1 MPSKSSKTTSGA
13 PRVPSNVPNDMDHLG
28 VPGSLNMSLGGG
40 PRRRRPQARRR
51 SGMPAWVKTLLA
63 LAGGAFAFGVVAL
76 VIFLIVFPS
85 FFRGLEP
92 RYQSRIMHYF
102 PPATYWMPTRPFSEL
117 PTLSGAE
124 SGREDASRLLTQAA
138 LTQTAKTEVA
148 LTQPLTPAPGSAPLT
163 GGEGA
168 GQAQPTAT
176 GEGIPVGAL
185 TTQQPTPLPSLPSP
199 TPNLAPT
206 WTPLVAPT
214 TVPLPPA
221 ARLGNIRYEEQGWNN
236 CGPTTM
242 TMALSYFGWSQNQY
256 TAANWMKPHTEDKNV
271 SPWQM
276 VRFVHDNTG
285 LKALY
290 RYGGTIELVKRLV
303 AAGFPVVIEKGFQ
316 PAGED
321 WMGHYLLVM
330 GYDDS
335 QQRFLA
341 YDSYLGNGSGNGLPH
356 PYSIF
361 DENWRHFNR
370 VFIVVYEPSREMEL
384 RNALGGYAD
393 PAYGYQ
399 IALETARAEAA
410 QNNGDKW
417 AWFNMGTAYT
427 LLNEYENAA
436 IAYDQAFQLQLPWR
450 MLWYQFG
457 PYEAYFRTGR
467 FEDVLLLADTNRN
480 ITPYVEETYYW
491 KGVVYA
497 AQGDTQAA
505 LRELDRALYYN
516 KNFVPAQ
523 EAKAQVEAGTFQVAA
538 AR

>member
-1 MPSKSSKTTSGA
+1 
-13 PRVPSNVPNDMDHLG
+13 MDHLG
-28 VPGSLNMSLGGG
+28 VPGSLNLSLGG

-51 SGMPAWVKTLLA
+51 GGMPTWLKTILA
-63 LAGGAFAFGVVAL
+63 LGGGVLAFGVVAL
-76 VIFLIVFPS
+76 VIFLIMFPP

-102 PPATYWMPTRPFSEL
+102 PPATYWMPTRPFDEL
-117 PTLSGAE
+117 PTLSGADT
-124 SGREDASRLLTQAA
+124 GREDASRLLTQAA
-138 LTQTAKTEVA
+138 LTQIAKTEIA
-148 LTQPLTPAPGSAPLT
+148 LTQPPVMTPAPGEGGVLPGGT
-163 GGEGA
+163 GA
-168 GQAQPTAT
+168 DAIPPTAT
-176 GEGIPVGAL
+176 EAGIPVGAL
-185 TTQQPTPLPSLPSP
+185 ATEGPTPLPNLPSP

-214 TVPLPPA
+214 AVPLPPS
-221 ARLGNIRYEEQGWNN
+221 ARLTNIRYEEQGWNN

-242 TMALSYFGWSQNQY
+242 SMALSYFGWDKNQY
-256 TAANWMKPHTEDKNV
+256 DAARWMKPHTEDKNV

-276 VRFVHDNTG
+276 VRFVHDYTG

-290 RYGGTIELVKRLV
+290 RYGGTVELVKRLI

-330 GYDDS
+330 GYDES

-341 YDSYLGNGSGNGLPH
+341 YDSYLGNGQGNGLPH

-384 RNALGGYAD
+384 RQVLGGYAD
-393 PAYGYQ
+393 PVYGYQ
-399 IALETARAEAA
+399 VALETARAEAA
-410 QNNGDKW
+410 KNPSDKW
-417 AWFNMGTAYT
+417 AWFNMGTSYV
-427 LLNEYENAA
+427 LLGEYENAA

-467 FEDVLLLADTNRN
+467 FDDVLLLADTNRN

-497 AQGDTQAA
+497 ARGDRQAA
-505 LRELDRALYYN
+505 LSELDRALFYN
-516 KNFVPAQ
+516 RNFIPAQ

-538 AR
+538 IR

>member
-1 MPSKSSKTTSGA
+1 MLPGETIPLDAVGYKGGRS
-13 PRVPSNVPNDMDHLG
+13 VG
-28 VPGSLNMSLGGG
+28 VITGLGGLAWQSSNDRVARPAG
-40 PRRRRPQARRR
+40 PAVTAGEIGQALVTARRDALTSRPAEVRVAGAIGEDLVAEPRRLRIRVGESVRVGTDVIVSRGGTDLSRQVTVY
-51 SGMPAWVKTLLA
+51 PALKDVVRYDAATRCLVGVAPGTTPVSFIWGKSLTDMFVEVV
-63 LAGGAFAFGVVAL
+63 AGGVLEGQVVVEPSS
-76 VIFLIVFPS
+76 VIL
-85 FFRGLEP
+85 
-92 RYQSRIMHYF
+92 
-102 PPATYWMPTRPFSEL
+102 A
-117 PTLSGAE
+117 
-124 SGREDASRLLTQAA
+124 
-138 LTQTAKTEVA
+138 
-148 LTQPLTPAPGSAPLT
+148 
-163 GGEGA
+163 A
-168 GQAQPTAT
+168 GQAIRPRVFVVGKDGFRHDQTEAAT
-176 GEGIPVGAL
+176 YL
-185 TTQQPTPLPSLPSP
+185 
-199 TPNLAPT
+199 
-206 WTPLVAPT
+206 
-214 TVPLPPA
+214 
-221 ARLGNIRYEEQGWNN
+221 
-236 CGPTTM
+236 
-242 TMALSYFGWSQNQY
+242 
-256 TAANWMKPHTEDKNV
+256 KPHKEDKNV

-290 RYGGTIELVKRLV
+290 RYGGTVDLIKRLI

-399 IALETARAEAA
+399 IALETARAEVA
-410 QNNGDKW
+410 QNNSDKW

-497 AQGDTQAA
+497 AQGDAQAA

>member
-1 MPSKSSKTTSGA
+1 MPSNRRKTTSGI
-13 PRVPSNVPNDMDHLG
+13 PRVPSNDPNDLDHLG

-40 PRRRRPQARRR
+40 PSRRRPQARRR
-51 SGMPAWVKTLLA
+51 GGMPTWMKTLLA
-63 LAGGAFAFGVVAL
+63 VGGGLAAFGVVAL
-76 VIFLIVFPS
+76 VIFLIAFPP

-92 RYQSRIMHYF
+92 RYQVRVMDYF

-124 SGREDASRLLTQAA
+124 SGRDDASRLLTQAA
-138 LTQTAKTEVA
+138 LTQAAKTDVA
-148 LTQPLTPAPGSAPLT
+148 LTPTPSLEAAPLS
-163 GGEGA
+163 GGESA
-168 GQAQPTAT
+168 GPPEPTTA
-176 GEGIPVGAL
+176 GGIPSGMLA
-185 TTQQPTPLPSLPSP
+185 THEPTPLPSWP
-199 TPNLAPT
+199 TATPDFGPT

-214 TVPLPPA
+214 VIPVPPS

-242 TMALSYFGWSQNQY
+242 TMALSYFGYSDNQY
-256 TAANWMKPHTEDKNV
+256 KAANWMKPHTEDKNV

-276 VRFVHDNTG
+276 VRFVHENTG

-290 RYGGTIELVKRLV
+290 RYGGTVDLLKRLV
-303 AAGFPVVIEKGFQ
+303 SAGFPVVIEKGFQ

-321 WMGHYLLVM
+321 WMGHYLLLV
-330 GYDDS
+330 GYDDT

-341 YDSYLGNGSGNGLPH
+341 YDSYLGNGGGSGMPT
-356 PYSIF
+356 PYSVL

-370 VFIVVYEPSREMEL
+370 VFIVVYEPSREMLL
-384 RNALGGYAD
+384 REVLGGYAD

-399 IALETARAEAA
+399 VALETARAEAA
-410 QNNGDKW
+410 QNPSDKW

-427 LLNEYENAA
+427 LLNEYENAS

-457 PYEAYFRTGR
+457 PYEAYFHAGR
-467 FEDVLLLADTNRN
+467 FDDVLTLADTNRN

-505 LRELDRALYYN
+505 LRELDRALFYN
-516 KNFVPAQ
+516 RNFIPAQ

-538 AR
+538 AQ